1 MTIISTHI
9 KTAKTQKEKKRKG
22 VSPKAERTQKSMGQW
37 SKKTINS
44 ILKMYGES
52 RQSLWI
58 IQPKAMEVFR
68 KMIADKRCFFYSDL
82 YFKTILGYTIPS
94 AQAN

>member
-9 KTAKTQKEKKRKG
+9 KTAKTQKEKKQKG
-22 VSPKAERTQKSMGQW
+22 VSPKAERTPKSMGQW

-44 ILKMYGES
+44 ILKMYGGS
-52 RQSLWI
+52 RQNLWI

-68 KMIADKRCFFYSDL
+68 KNDRRQTMIFYSDL
-82 YFKTILGYTIPS
+82 YFKTIVGYTIPS
-94 AQAN
+94 VQAN

>member
-1 MTIISTHI
+1 M
-9 KTAKTQKEKKRKG
+9 QKEKKQKG

-44 ILKMYGES
+44 ILKMYGGS

-58 IQPKAMEVFR
+58 IQPKAIRSVR
-68 KMIADKRCFFYSDL
+68 H
-82 YFKTILGYTIPS
+82 
-94 AQAN
+94 